1 MKQRSLLLPLLFAG
15 LSAVAQQPV
24 SPVLDSNAVKN
35 LFFAGLREKLNENYS
50 KAGES
55 FNKILTIDPNNAAVH
70 YEIANL
76 NYRQNKLEEAEAS
89 IKKSVAL
96 DANNLWYWKLLA
108 ELYKRKGN
116 MEGLVTVFTQMIRL
130 SPENDAYYFDKSNA
144 YLLMGKTEEAL
155 KGYELLEQKFG
166 PSKALTQA
174 RQRITLGTGKTATKQ
189 EVDKILAEGQDDV
202 KGLLE
207 MSESLMEKGQ
217 HETALPLL
225 LKAKTVA
232 PEDYEVDLALADYY
246 RNSKNSTAAGQSL
259 RTAFANSGMPAE
271 RKIKIVMMLAGGAA
285 RNKAR
290 MQEAGELAKIMV
302 ESNPSDPKAQ
312 ALYGDVLYQQGNLSA
327 ALEQYQS
334 VLKKTEDLYA
344 VWEQVL
350 NIQTSLGLYKEAVKT
365 GDAALGIY
373 PNQAIIYYYTAFAL
387 HRDNQNAAAMSN
399 IKTALQLDGE
409 NKDLQA
415 LILGL
420 QGEILI
426 DEQKFSEA
434 NTAFDKAVA
443 LAPTNYLLLNN
454 YAFYLALRNQH
465 LAKAEALIA
474 KAAAAMPGNPSVA
487 DTYALVL
494 LKLEKYDQAKIWA
507 EQALQNNGAKNG
519 LYLEHYGDILF
530 LKGEKELALV
540 QWQKAK
546 EAGNDA
552 AILNRKI
559 NEKKYI
565 K

>member
-24 SPVLDSNAVKN
+24 NPVLDSNAVKT

-76 NYRQNKLEEAEAS
+76 NYRQNKLEEAEIS

-116 MEGLVTVFTQMIRL
+116 MEGLVTVFTHMIRL

-174 RQRITLGTGKTATKQ
+174 RQRITLGTGKAATKQ
-189 EVDKILAEGQDDV
+189 EVDKILAEGQGDV
-202 KGLLE
+202 KDLLE

-225 LKAKTVA
+225 LKAKAVA

-246 RNSKNSTAAGQSL
+246 RNSKNSTAAGQAL

-290 MQEAGELAKIMV
+290 TQEAGELAKIMV

-312 ALYGDVLYQQGNLSA
+312 ALYADILYQQGNLSA
-327 ALEQYQS
+327 ALEQYQA

-387 HRDNQNAAAMSN
+387 HRDNQNAAALGN

-434 NTAFDKAVA
+434 NTAFDKAVV

-465 LAKAEALIA
+465 LAKAESLIA

-519 LYLEHYGDILF
+519 LYLERYGDILF

-546 EAGNDA
+546 EAGNDSG
-552 AILNRKI
+552 ILNRKI

>member
-24 SPVLDSNAVKN
+24 NPVLDSNAVKN

-55 FNKILTIDPNNAAVH
+55 FNKILAIDPNNAAVH

-76 NYRQNKLEEAEAS
+76 NYRQNKLEEAEVS

-302 ESNPSDPKAQ
+302 EFNPSDPKAQ

-373 PNQAIIYYYTAFAL
+373 PNQAIIYYYAAFAL

>member
-24 SPVLDSNAVKN
+24 NPVLDSNAVKN

-76 NYRQNKLEEAEAS
+76 NYRQNKLEEAEVS

-155 KGYELLEQKFG
+155 KGYEVLEQKFG

-174 RQRITLGTGKTATKQ
+174 RQRITLGTGKAATKQ
-189 EVDKILAEGQDDV
+189 EVDKMLAEGQDDV

-217 HETALPLL
+217 YETALPLL
-225 LKAKTVA
+225 QKAKTVA
-232 PEDYEVDLALADYY
+232 PEEYEVDLALADYY

-290 MQEAGELAKIMV
+290 MQEAGELAKVMV
-302 ESNPSDPKAQ
+302 GANPSDPKAQ

-334 VLKKTEDLYA
+334 VLKKTEDVYA

-387 HRDNQNAAAMSN
+387 HRDNQNAAALSN
-399 IKTALQLDGE
+399 IKTALQLDGD

-465 LAKAEALIA
+465 LAKAESLIA

-494 LKLEKYDQAKIWA
+494 FKLEKYDQAKVWA

-546 EAGNDA
+546 EAGNDSG
-552 AILNRKI
+552 ILNRKI

>member
-24 SPVLDSNAVKN
+24 KPVLDSNAVKN

-70 YEIANL
+70 YEIASL
-76 NYRQNKLEEAEAS
+76 NYRQNKLEDAEVS

-96 DANNLWYWKLLA
+96 DADNLWYWKLLA

-130 SPENDAYYFDKSNA
+130 SPDNDAYYFDKSNA

-155 KGYELLEQKFG
+155 KGYDLLEQKFG

-174 RQRITLGTGKTATKQ
+174 RQRITLGTGKAATKQ

-202 KGLLE
+202 KDLLE

-246 RNSKNSTAAGQSL
+246 RNSKNSTAAGQAL

-290 MQEAGELAKIMV
+290 TQEAGELAKIMV

-312 ALYGDVLYQQGNLSA
+312 ALYGDILYQQGNLSA
-327 ALEQYQS
+327 ALEQYQA

-365 GDAALGIY
+365 GDAAMGIY

-387 HRDNQNAAAMSN
+387 HRDNQNAAALSN
-399 IKTALQLDGE
+399 IKTALQLDGD

-434 NTAFDKAVA
+434 NAAFDKAVA

-465 LAKAEALIA
+465 LAKAESLIA

-494 LKLEKYDQAKIWA
+494 LKLEKYDQAKVWA
-507 EQALQNNGAKNG
+507 EQALQSIGAKNG

-546 EAGNDA
+546 EAGNDSG
-552 AILNRKI
+552 ILNRKI

>member
-24 SPVLDSNAVKN
+24 NPVLDSNAVKN

-76 NYRQNKLEEAEAS
+76 NYRQNKLEEAEVS

-155 KGYELLEQKFG
+155 KGYEVLEQKFG
-166 PSKALTQA
+166 PSKALTEA
-174 RQRITLGTGKTATKQ
+174 RQRITLGTGKAATKQ
-189 EVDKILAEGQDDV
+189 EVDKMLAEGQDDV

-217 HETALPLL
+217 YETALPLL
-225 LKAKTVA
+225 QKAKTVA
-232 PEDYEVDLALADYY
+232 PEEYEVDLALADYY

-302 ESNPSDPKAQ
+302 GANPSDPKAQ

-334 VLKKTEDLYA
+334 VLKKTEDVYA

-387 HRDNQNAAAMSN
+387 HRDNQNAAALSN
-399 IKTALQLDGE
+399 IKTALQLDGD

-465 LAKAEALIA
+465 LAKAESLIA

-494 LKLEKYDQAKIWA
+494 LKLEKYDQAKVWA
-507 EQALQNNGAKNG
+507 EQALQNNSAKNG

-546 EAGNDA
+546 EAGNDSG
-552 AILNRKI
+552 ILNRKI

>member
-24 SPVLDSNAVKN
+24 NPVLDSNAVKT

-76 NYRQNKLEEAEAS
+76 NYRQNKLEEAEVS

-202 KGLLE
+202 KALLE

-225 LKAKTVA
+225 LKAKTEA
-232 PEDYEVDLALADYY
+232 PEEYEVDLALADYY

-259 RTAFANSGMPAE
+259 RSAFANSGMPAE

-290 MQEAGELAKIMV
+290 IQEAGELAKIMV
-302 ESNPSDPKAQ
+302 ESNPSDPRAQ
-312 ALYGDVLYQQGNLSA
+312 ALYGDILYQQGNLSA

-387 HRDNQNAAAMSN
+387 HRDNLNAAALGN
-399 IKTALQLDGE
+399 IKTALQLDGD
-409 NKDLQA
+409 NKELQA

-426 DEQKFSEA
+426 DEQKFFEA

-465 LAKAEALIA
+465 LAKAESLIA
-474 KAAAAMPGNPSVA
+474 KAAVAMPGNPSVA

-546 EAGNDA
+546 EAGNDSG
-552 AILNRKI
+552 ILNRKI

>member
-1 MKQRSLLLPLLFAG
+1 MKQRPLLLSLLFAG

-24 SPVLDSNAVKN
+24 NPVLDSNAVKT

-76 NYRQNKLEEAEAS
+76 NYRQNKLQEAEAS

-96 DANNLWYWKLLA
+96 DADNLWYWKLLA
-108 ELYKRKGN
+108 ELYKRKGD
-116 MEGLVTVFTQMIRL
+116 MDGLVTVFTQMIRL
-130 SPENDAYYFDKSNA
+130 SPDNDAYYFDKSNA

-155 KGYELLEQKFG
+155 KGYKLLEQKFG

-174 RQRITLGTGKTATKQ
+174 RQRISLGTGTAATKQ

-207 MSESLMEKGQ
+207 MSESLMEEGQ
-217 HETALPLL
+217 HQTALPLL
-225 LKAKTVA
+225 LKAKSVA
-232 PEDYEVDLALADYY
+232 PADYEVDLALADYY
-246 RNSKNSTAAGQSL
+246 RNAKNSAAAGQAL
-259 RTAFANSGMPAE
+259 RAAFANSEMPAE

-290 MQEAGELAKIMV
+290 IQEAAELAKIMV
-302 ESNPSDPKAQ
+302 EVNPSDPKAQ
-312 ALYGDVLYQQGNLSA
+312 SLYGDVLYQQGNLPG
-327 ALEQYQS
+327 ALEQYQT
-334 VLKKTEDLYA
+334 VLKNTEDLYV

-350 NIQTSLGLYKEAVKT
+350 NIQTSLGLYKDAVKT

-387 HRDNQNAAAMSN
+387 HRDNQNAAALGN
-399 IKTALQLDGE
+399 IKTALQLDGD

-494 LKLEKYDQAKIWA
+494 FKLEKYDQAKVWV
-507 EQALQNNGAKNG
+507 EQALQNNGVKNG

-530 LKGEKELALV
+530 LKGEKDLALI

-552 AILNRKI
+552 GLLNRKI

>member
-24 SPVLDSNAVKN
+24 NPVLDSNAVKN

-387 HRDNQNAAAMSN
+387 HRDNQNAEAMSN

>member
-1 MKQRSLLLPLLFAG
+1 MKQGSLLLPLLFAG

-24 SPVLDSNAVKN
+24 NPVLDSNAVKN

-55 FNKILTIDPNNAAVH
+55 FSEILTIDPNNAAVH

-76 NYRQNKLEEAEAS
+76 NYRQNKLEEAEIS

-130 SPENDAYYFDKSNA
+130 APENDAYYFDKSNA

-155 KGYELLEQKFG
+155 KGYDLLEQKFG

-174 RQRITLGTGKTATKQ
+174 RQRITLGTGKTATKE
-189 EVDKILAEGQDDV
+189 EVDKIIAEGQNDV

-225 LKAKTVA
+225 QRAKTVE
-232 PEDYEVDLALADYY
+232 PGNYEVDLALADYY
-246 RNSKNSTAAGQSL
+246 RNSKNSTAAGLSL
-259 RTAFANSGMPAE
+259 RTAFANPEMPAE
-271 RKIKIVMMLAGGAA
+271 RKMKIIMMLAGGAG
-285 RNKAR
+285 RNKLRA
-290 MQEAGELAKIMV
+290 QEAVELAKIMV
-302 ESNPSDPKAQ
+302 QSHPSDPKSL
-312 ALYGDVLYQQGNLSA
+312 ALYGDVLYQQGNLSE
-327 ALEQYQS
+327 ALTQYQL
-334 VLKKTEDLYA
+334 VLKSTEDLYT

-350 NIQTSLGLYKEAVKT
+350 HIQTSLGLYKEAVKT
-365 GDAALGIY
+365 GDAALNIY
-373 PNQAIIYYYTAFAL
+373 PNQAILYYYTAFAL
-387 HRDNQNAAAMSN
+387 HRDNQNGAAMSN

-434 NTAFDKAVA
+434 NAAFDKAVA

-465 LAKAEALIA
+465 LAKAESLIA
-474 KAAAAMPGNPSVA
+474 KAAAAMPENQSVA

-494 LKLEKYDQAKIWA
+494 LKLEKYDQAKVWV
-507 EQALQNNGAKNG
+507 ERALQNEGSKNG
-519 LYLEHYGDILF
+519 LYLEHYGDVLF
-530 LKGEKELALV
+530 LKGEKELALI

-546 EAGNDA
+546 EAGNDSEN
-552 AILNRKI
+552 LNRKI

>member
-1 MKQRSLLLPLLFAG
+1 MKQRPLLLSLLFAG

-24 SPVLDSNAVKN
+24 NPVLDSNAVKT

-76 NYRQNKLEEAEAS
+76 NYRQNKLQEAEAS

-96 DANNLWYWKLLA
+96 DADNLWYWKLLA
-108 ELYKRKGN
+108 ELYKRKGD
-116 MEGLVTVFTQMIRL
+116 MDGLVTVFTQMIRL
-130 SPENDAYYFDKSNA
+130 SPDNDAYYFDKSNA

-174 RQRITLGTGKTATKQ
+174 RQRVTLGTGTAATKQ

-217 HETALPLL
+217 HQTALPLL
-225 LKAKTVA
+225 LKAKSVA
-232 PEDYEVDLALADYY
+232 PADYEVDLALADYY
-246 RNSKNSTAAGQSL
+246 RNAKNSAAAGQAL
-259 RTAFANSGMPAE
+259 RAAFANSEMPAE

-290 MQEAGELAKIMV
+290 IQEAAELAKIMV
-302 ESNPSDPKAQ
+302 EVNPSDPKAQ
-312 ALYGDVLYQQGNLSA
+312 ALYGDVLYQQGNLPG
-327 ALEQYQS
+327 ALEQYQA
-334 VLKKTEDLYA
+334 VLKNTEDLYV

-387 HRDNQNAAAMSN
+387 HRDNQNAAALGN
-399 IKTALQLDGE
+399 IKTALQLDGD

-494 LKLEKYDQAKIWA
+494 FKLEKYDQAKVWV
-507 EQALQNNGAKNG
+507 EQALQNNGVKNG

-530 LKGEKELALV
+530 LKGEKDLALI

-552 AILNRKI
+552 GLLNRKI

>member
-24 SPVLDSNAVKN
+24 NPVLDSNAVKT

-76 NYRQNKLEEAEAS
+76 NYRQNKLEEAEVS

-174 RQRITLGTGKTATKQ
+174 RQRITLGTGKAATKQ

-202 KGLLE
+202 KALLE

-232 PEDYEVDLALADYY
+232 PEEYEVDLALADYY

-259 RTAFANSGMPAE
+259 RSAFANSGMPAE

-290 MQEAGELAKIMV
+290 IQEAGELAKIMV

-312 ALYGDVLYQQGNLSA
+312 ALYGDILYQQGNLSA

-350 NIQTSLGLYKEAVKT
+350 NIQTSLGLYQEAVKT

-387 HRDNQNAAAMSN
+387 HRDNQNAAALGN
-399 IKTALQLDGE
+399 IKTALQLDGD

-465 LAKAEALIA
+465 LAKAESLIA

-494 LKLEKYDQAKIWA
+494 LKLEKYDQAKVWA
-507 EQALQNNGAKNG
+507 EQALQNSGAKNG

-546 EAGNDA
+546 EAGNDSG
-552 AILNRKI
+552 ILNRKI

>member
-1 MKQRSLLLPLLFAG
+1 MKQRFLLLPLLFAG
-15 LSAVAQQPV
+15 LSAVAQQPLN
-24 SPVLDSNAVKN
+24 PVLDSNAVKT

-76 NYRQNKLEEAEAS
+76 NYRQNKLEEAEVS

-202 KGLLE
+202 KALLE

-232 PEDYEVDLALADYY
+232 PEEYEVDLALADYY
-246 RNSKNSTAAGQSL
+246 RKSKNSTAAGQSL
-259 RTAFANSGMPAE
+259 RSAFANSGMPAE

-290 MQEAGELAKIMV
+290 IQEAGDLAKIMV
-302 ESNPSDPKAQ
+302 ESNPSDPRAQ
-312 ALYGDVLYQQGNLSA
+312 ALYGDILYQQGNLSA

-387 HRDNQNAAAMSN
+387 HRDNLNAAALGN
-399 IKTALQLDGE
+399 IKTALQLDGD

-465 LAKAEALIA
+465 LAKAESLIA

-546 EAGNDA
+546 EAGNDSG
-552 AILNRKI
+552 ILNRKI

>member
-15 LSAVAQQPV
+15 LSVVAQQPV
-24 SPVLDSNAVKN
+24 KPVLDSNAVKN

-70 YEIANL
+70 YEIASL
-76 NYRQNKLEEAEAS
+76 NYRQNKLEEAELS

-96 DANNLWYWKLLA
+96 DASNLWYWKLLA

-155 KGYELLEQKFG
+155 KGYDLLEQKFG

-189 EVDKILAEGQDDV
+189 EVDKILAEGQGDV
-202 KGLLE
+202 KDLLE

-225 LKAKTVA
+225 LKAKAVA

-246 RNSKNSTAAGQSL
+246 RNSKNSTAAGQAL

-271 RKIKIVMMLAGGAA
+271 RKIKIVMMLVGGVA

-290 MQEAGELAKIMV
+290 TQEAGELAKIMV

-312 ALYGDVLYQQGNLSA
+312 ALYGDILYQQGSLSA
-327 ALEQYQS
+327 ALEQYQA

-373 PNQAIIYYYTAFAL
+373 PNQAIIFYYTAFAL
-387 HRDNQNAAAMSN
+387 HRDNQNAAALSN
-399 IKTALQLDGE
+399 IKTALQLDGD

-465 LAKAEALIA
+465 LDKAESLIA

-494 LKLEKYDQAKIWA
+494 LKLEKYDQAKVWA
-507 EQALQNNGAKNG
+507 EQALQGNGAKNG

-546 EAGNDA
+546 EAGNDSG
-552 AILNRKI
+552 ILNRKI

>member
-1 MKQRSLLLPLLFAG
+1 
-15 LSAVAQQPV
+15 
-24 SPVLDSNAVKN
+24 
-35 LFFAGLREKLNENYS
+35 
-50 KAGES
+50 
-55 FNKILTIDPNNAAVH
+55 
-70 YEIANL
+70 
-76 NYRQNKLEEAEAS
+76 
-89 IKKSVAL
+89 
-96 DANNLWYWKLLA
+96 
-108 ELYKRKGN
+108 
-116 MEGLVTVFTQMIRL
+116 
-130 SPENDAYYFDKSNA
+130 
-144 YLLMGKTEEAL
+144 
-155 KGYELLEQKFG
+155 
-166 PSKALTQA
+166 
-174 RQRITLGTGKTATKQ
+174 
-189 EVDKILAEGQDDV
+189 
-202 KGLLE
+202 
-207 MSESLMEKGQ
+207 
-217 HETALPLL
+217 
-225 LKAKTVA
+225 
-232 PEDYEVDLALADYY
+232 
-246 RNSKNSTAAGQSL
+246 L

-271 RKIKIVMMLAGGAA
+271 RKIKIVMMLVGGVA

-290 MQEAGELAKIMV
+290 TQEAGELAKIMV

-312 ALYGDVLYQQGNLSA
+312 ALYGDILYQQGSLSA
-327 ALEQYQS
+327 ALEQYQA

-387 HRDNQNAAAMSN
+387 HRDNQNAAALSN
-399 IKTALQLDGE
+399 IKTALQLDGD

-465 LAKAEALIA
+465 LDKAESLIA

-494 LKLEKYDQAKIWA
+494 LKLEKYDQAKVWA
-507 EQALQNNGAKNG
+507 EQALQGNGAKNG

-546 EAGNDA
+546 EAGNDSG
-552 AILNRKI
+552 ILNRKI

>member
-1 MKQRSLLLPLLFAG
+1 MKQRFLLLPLLVVG

-24 SPVLDSNAVKN
+24 KPLLDSNAVKN
-35 LFFAGLREKLNENYS
+35 LFFAGLKEKLNENYS

-76 NYRQNKLEEAEAS
+76 NYRQNKLEEAEIS
-89 IKKSVAL
+89 IKKAAAL

-116 MEGLVTVFTQMIRL
+116 MDGLVTVFTQMIRL

-155 KGYELLEQKFG
+155 KGYDVLEQKFG

-174 RQRITLGTGKTATKQ
+174 RQRITLGTGKAATKQ
-189 EVDKILAEGQDDV
+189 EVEKILAEGQEDV

-217 HETALPLL
+217 YETALPLL
-225 LKAKTVA
+225 QKAKTVEA
-232 PEDYEVDLALADYY
+232 DNYEVDLALADYY
-246 RNSKNSTAAGQSL
+246 RNTKNSVAAGQSL
-259 RTAFANSGMPAE
+259 RTAFASQMMPPE
-271 RKIKIVMMLAGGAA
+271 RKMKIVMMLLGGTGK
-285 RNKAR
+285 NKLR
-290 MQEAGELAKIMV
+290 IQEAADLAKIMV
-302 ESNPSDPKAQ
+302 QSNPTDPKAQ
-312 ALYGDVLYQQGNLSA
+312 ALYGDVLYQQGNLPA
-327 ALEQYQS
+327 ALEQYQG
-334 VLKKTEDLYA
+334 VLKITEDLYP

-373 PNQAIIYYYTAFAL
+373 PNQAVLYYYMAFAL
-387 HRDNQNAAAMSN
+387 HRDNQNATALGN
-399 IKTALQLDGE
+399 IKSALQLDGD
-409 NKDLQA
+409 NKELQA
-415 LILGL
+415 LVLGL
-420 QGEILI
+420 QGEIFI
-426 DEQKFSEA
+426 DEKKFSEA
-434 NTAFDKAVA
+434 NAAFDKAVA
-443 LAPTNYLLLNN
+443 LAPGNYLLLNN
-454 YAFYLALRNQH
+454 YAFYLALRDQH
-465 LAKAEALIA
+465 LDKAEALIA
-474 KAAAAMPGNPSVA
+474 KAAAAMPANSSIA

-494 LKLEKYDQAKIWA
+494 LKREKYEQAKVWA
-507 EQALQNNGAKNG
+507 EKALLDNGSKNG
-519 LYLEHYGDILF
+519 LYLERYGDILF
-530 LKGEKELALV
+530 LKGEKDLALT

-546 EAGNDA
+546 EAGNDSPN
-552 AILNRKI
+552 LNRKI

>member
-24 SPVLDSNAVKN
+24 KPVLDSNAVKS

-76 NYRQNKLEEAEAS
+76 NYRQNKLEEAEVS

-130 SPENDAYYFDKSNA
+130 SPDNDAYYFDKSNA

-155 KGYELLEQKFG
+155 KGYDLLEQKFG

-202 KGLLE
+202 KDLLE

-246 RNSKNSTAAGQSL
+246 RNSKNSTAAGQAL
-259 RTAFANSGMPAE
+259 RAAFANSGMPTE

-290 MQEAGELAKIMV
+290 TQEAGELAKIMV

-312 ALYGDVLYQQGNLSA
+312 ALYGDILYQQGSLSA
-327 ALEQYQS
+327 ALEQYQA
-334 VLKKTEDLYA
+334 VLKKAEDLYA

-387 HRDNQNAAAMSN
+387 HRDNQNAAALNN
-399 IKTALQLDGE
+399 IKTALQLDGD

-426 DEQKFSEA
+426 DEQKFPEA
-434 NTAFDKAVA
+434 NAAFDKAVA

-465 LAKAEALIA
+465 LAKAESLIA
-474 KAAAAMPGNPSVA
+474 KAAAVMPGNSSVA

-494 LKLEKYDQAKIWA
+494 LKLEKYDQAKVWA
-507 EQALQNNGAKNG
+507 EQALQSSGAKNG

-546 EAGNDA
+546 EAGNDSG
-552 AILNRKI
+552 ILNRKI

>member
-24 SPVLDSNAVKN
+24 KPGLDSNAVKN

-76 NYRQNKLEEAEAS
+76 NYRQNKLEEAEVS

-155 KGYELLEQKFG
+155 KGYDLLEQKFG

-202 KGLLE
+202 KDLLE

-225 LKAKTVA
+225 LKAKNVA

-246 RNSKNSTAAGQSL
+246 RNSKNSTAAGQAL

-290 MQEAGELAKIMV
+290 TQEAGELAKIMV

-312 ALYGDVLYQQGNLSA
+312 ALYGDILYQQGNLSA
-327 ALEQYQS
+327 ALEQYQA
-334 VLKKTEDLYA
+334 VLKKAEDLYA

-387 HRDNQNAAAMSN
+387 HRDNQNAAALSN
-399 IKTALQLDGE
+399 IKTALQLDGD

-465 LAKAEALIA
+465 LDKAESLIA
-474 KAAAAMPGNPSVA
+474 KAAAAMPGNSSVA

-494 LKLEKYDQAKIWA
+494 LKLEKYDQAKVWA
-507 EQALQNNGAKNG
+507 EQALQSSGAKNG

-546 EAGNDA
+546 EAGNDSG
-552 AILNRKI
+552 ILNRKI

>member
-24 SPVLDSNAVKN
+24 NPVLDSNAVKT

-76 NYRQNKLEEAEAS
+76 NYRQNKLEEAEIS

-116 MEGLVTVFTQMIRL
+116 MEGLVTVFTHMIRL

-174 RQRITLGTGKTATKQ
+174 RQRITLGTGKAATKQ
-189 EVDKILAEGQDDV
+189 EVDKILAEGQGDV
-202 KGLLE
+202 KDLLE

-225 LKAKTVA
+225 LKAKAVA

-246 RNSKNSTAAGQSL
+246 RNSKNSTAAGQAL

-290 MQEAGELAKIMV
+290 TQEAGELAKIMV

-312 ALYGDVLYQQGNLSA
+312 ALYADILYQQGNLSA
-327 ALEQYQS
+327 ALEQYQA

-387 HRDNQNAAAMSN
+387 HRDNQNAAALGN

-434 NTAFDKAVA
+434 NTAFDKAVV

-454 YAFYLALRNQH
+454 YAFYLALRNPH
-465 LAKAEALIA
+465 LAKAESLIA

-519 LYLEHYGDILF
+519 LYLERYGDILF

-546 EAGNDA
+546 EAGNDSG
-552 AILNRKI
+552 ILNRKI

>member
-24 SPVLDSNAVKN
+24 NPVLDSNAVKN

-55 FNKILTIDPNNAAVH
+55 FNKILAIDPNNAAVH

-116 MEGLVTVFTQMIRL
+116 MEGLVTVFTHMIRL

-387 HRDNQNAAAMSN
+387 HRDNQNAEAMSN

>member
-15 LSAVAQQPV
+15 LSVVAQQPV
-24 SPVLDSNAVKN
+24 NPVLDSNAVKT

-76 NYRQNKLEEAEAS
+76 NYRQNKLEEAEVS

-202 KGLLE
+202 KALLE

-232 PEDYEVDLALADYY
+232 PEEYEVDLALADYY

-259 RTAFANSGMPAE
+259 RSAFANSGMPAE

-290 MQEAGELAKIMV
+290 IQEAGELAKIMV
-302 ESNPSDPKAQ
+302 ESNPSDPRAQ
-312 ALYGDVLYQQGNLSA
+312 ALYGDILYQQGNLSA

-387 HRDNQNAAAMSN
+387 HRDNLNAAALGN
-399 IKTALQLDGE
+399 IKTALQLDGD
-409 NKDLQA
+409 NKELQA

-454 YAFYLALRNQH
+454 YAFYLALRNQN
-465 LAKAEALIA
+465 LAKAESLIA
-474 KAAAAMPGNPSVA
+474 KAAVAMPGNPSVA

-494 LKLEKYDQAKIWA
+494 LKLEKYDQAEIWA

-546 EAGNDA
+546 EAGNDSG
-552 AILNRKI
+552 ILNRKI

>member
-24 SPVLDSNAVKN
+24 NPVLDSNAVKN

-76 NYRQNKLEEAEAS
+76 NYRQNKLEEAEVS

-155 KGYELLEQKFG
+155 KGYEVLEQKFG

-174 RQRITLGTGKTATKQ
+174 RQRITLGTGKAATKQ
-189 EVDKILAEGQDDV
+189 EVDKMLAEGQDDV

-217 HETALPLL
+217 YETALPLL
-225 LKAKTVA
+225 QKAKTVA
-232 PEDYEVDLALADYY
+232 PEEYEVDLALADYY

-302 ESNPSDPKAQ
+302 GANPSDPKAQ

-334 VLKKTEDLYA
+334 VLKKTEDVYA

-387 HRDNQNAAAMSN
+387 HRDNQNAAALSN
-399 IKTALQLDGE
+399 IKTALQLDGD

-465 LAKAEALIA
+465 LAKAESLIA

-494 LKLEKYDQAKIWA
+494 LKLEKYDQAKVWA

-546 EAGNDA
+546 EAGNDSG
-552 AILNRKI
+552 ILNRKI

>member
-24 SPVLDSNAVKN
+24 NPVLDSNAVKT

-76 NYRQNKLEEAEAS
+76 NYRQNKLEEAEVS

-202 KGLLE
+202 KALLE

-232 PEDYEVDLALADYY
+232 PEEYEVDLALADYY

-259 RTAFANSGMPAE
+259 RSAFANSGMPAE

-290 MQEAGELAKIMV
+290 IQEAGELAKIMV
-302 ESNPSDPKAQ
+302 ESNPSDPRAQ
-312 ALYGDVLYQQGNLSA
+312 ALYGDILYQQGNLSA

-387 HRDNQNAAAMSN
+387 HRDNLNAAALGN
-399 IKTALQLDGE
+399 IKTALQLDGD
-409 NKDLQA
+409 NKELQA

-454 YAFYLALRNQH
+454 YAFYLALRNQN
-465 LAKAEALIA
+465 LAKAESLIA
-474 KAAAAMPGNPSVA
+474 KAAVAMPGNPSVA

-546 EAGNDA
+546 EAGNDSG
-552 AILNRKI
+552 ILNRKI

>member
-76 NYRQNKLEEAEAS
+76 NYRQNKLEEAEVS

>member
-1 MKQRSLLLPLLFAG
+1 MKQRSLLLSLLFAS

-24 SPVLDSNAVKN
+24 NPVLDSNAVKT

-76 NYRQNKLEEAEAS
+76 NYRQNKLEEAEVS

-155 KGYELLEQKFG
+155 KGYELLERKFG

-202 KGLLE
+202 KALLE

-232 PEDYEVDLALADYY
+232 PEEYEVDLALADYY

-259 RTAFANSGMPAE
+259 RSAFANSGMPAE

-290 MQEAGELAKIMV
+290 IQEAGELAKIMV

-312 ALYGDVLYQQGNLSA
+312 ALYGDILYQQGNLSA

-387 HRDNQNAAAMSN
+387 HRDNQNAAALGN
-399 IKTALQLDGE
+399 IKTALQLDGD

-465 LAKAEALIA
+465 LAKAESLIA

-507 EQALQNNGAKNG
+507 EQALQNNGVKNG

-546 EAGNDA
+546 EAGNDSG
-552 AILNRKI
+552 ILNRKI

-565 K
+565 R